1 MGTNGSKDF
10 LGRGWKFPVQVD
22 KSTGRIMLSE
32 HEEDIKEAIRII
44 ISTYKGERVMRG
56 DFGSRAKDFVFDTND
71 LGQLTM
77 MQKEIEEA
85 IHEWEPRIYNLEVE
99 VVADYEDSSRVFVNI
114 SYIVRSTNNGY
125 NMVYP
130 FYLFEGLARV
140 EDI

>member
-1 MGTNGSKDF
+1 MAANGSKDF

-77 MQKEIEEA
+77 MQKEIEQS
-85 IHEWEPRIYNLEVE
+85 INEWEPRIDELEVE
-99 VVADYEDSSRVFVNI
+99 VVKDYGDTSRVLVNI
-114 SYIVRSTNNGY
+114 SYVVRSTNNGY

-130 FYLFEGLARV
+130 FYLFEGLAKI
-140 EDI
+140 EDV